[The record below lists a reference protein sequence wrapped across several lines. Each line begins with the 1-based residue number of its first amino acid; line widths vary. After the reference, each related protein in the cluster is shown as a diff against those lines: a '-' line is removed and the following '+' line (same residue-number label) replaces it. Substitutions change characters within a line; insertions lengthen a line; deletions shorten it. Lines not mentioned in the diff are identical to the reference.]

1 MNLFASSPEPAAES
15 QSDGV
20 LSDSSTQR
28 HSAGAEGEGEA
39 EEGGRQS
46 LAEQQRGQREGGEE
60 TEGQPGEER
69 QAHRGKEQESVWSP
83 KKFNACTSTRNK
95 PAMLIKPL
103 CF

>member
-39 EEGGRQS
+39 EEGGR
-46 LAEQQRGQREGGEE
+46 
-60 TEGQPGEER
+60 
-69 QAHRGKEQESVWSP
+69 
-83 KKFNACTSTRNK
+83 
-95 PAMLIKPL
+95 
-103 CF
+103 